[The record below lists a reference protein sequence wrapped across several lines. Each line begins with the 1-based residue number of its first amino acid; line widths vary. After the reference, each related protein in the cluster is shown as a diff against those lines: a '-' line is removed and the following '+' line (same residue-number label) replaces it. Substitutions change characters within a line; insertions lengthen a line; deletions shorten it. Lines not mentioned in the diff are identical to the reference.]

1 MPEKDPCREW
11 LGKNGHD
18 NIAEL
23 IDGFVSKWK
32 AEGRRTRR
40 NWWEI
45 LAGGRLGKPRTID
58 GQAFPVLKAAQIRQ
72 GLPVT
77 ANAISNS
84 AERPPPRPRATGRWP
99 KRRRKLNLVL
109 AKNKKNV
116 SKKPKASRVV
126 GVFPRSA

>member
-1 MPEKDPCREW
+1 MPEKDLCREW
-11 LGKNGHD
+11 LRKNGHD

-23 IDGFVSKWK
+23 IDGFVNRWK

-58 GQAFPVLKAAQIRQ
+58 GHSFPVLKAAQIRQ
-72 GLPVT
+72 GLPVS

-84 AERPPPRPRATGRWP
+84 AELPRRSPERPDAGR
-99 KRRRKLNLVL
+99 
-109 AKNKKNV
+109 NV
-116 SKKPKASRVV
+116 GNSI
-126 GVFPRSA
+126 